1 MSNIIQV
8 EFDGKNGSVGVVKEN
23 WSEAEEDSV
32 LFIDGNESPLLSSAI
47 KTVVLP
53 PELGGTTVNV
63 QGKRGIIKTCP
74 KCMKT
79 NHCVYSETDGKQQG
93 KYLMVVHCLSD
104 GQFAWCYAD

>member
-8 EFDGKNGSVGVVKEN
+8 EFVGIVKKDWPEF
-23 WSEAEEDSV
+23 EEDTV
-32 LFIDGNESPLLSSAI
+32 LFMDGSESPLLSTEVRTI
-47 KTVVLP
+47 VLP
-53 PELGGTTVNV
+53 PELGGATVNV
-63 QGKRGIIKTCP
+63 QGARGVLRTCP

-79 NHCVYSETDGKQQG
+79 KTCIYADTDGFQQG